1 MIRLSNGVEMP
12 QVGLG
17 TYQMSES
24 DLATAIP
31 ASLDEGY
38 RCFDTAASY
47 RNEQYLWAILQQ
59 ELERRGLT
67 RGDIFIT
74 SKLRPADHGY
84 DLAKNA
90 IVKSAQL
97 LGGYIDLFLVHW
109 PGVAKKSP
117 DDKIHSTIRA
127 ESWRALQDAVDEGVY
142 VRAIGVSN
150 YNISHMEDMSRD
162 SKFRILPMVNQ
173 VEIHPAHHPVD
184 LISYCM
190 EREIHIQAY
199 SSLGRGELL
208 KTEVLEKFPRLL
220 EIASSKC
227 AIADSTAPSSLLAAL
242 YLKWAVQRGFSV
254 IPKSVS
260 PARIRAN
267 YLACVLQVDDT
278 SKRHIPSNGF
288 NSLTDE
294 EIEYINGIQS
304 FIPVKY
310 CWDSSV
316 VL

>member
-1 MIRLSNGVEMP
+1 MIRLVNGVEMP

-17 TYQMSES
+17 TYQMNES

-47 RNEQYLWAILQQ
+47 RNEQHLGEILHR
-59 ELERRGLT
+59 ELASRGLF
-67 RGDIFIT
+67 RRDVFIT

-84 DLAKNA
+84 ESAKKALAT
-90 IVKSAQL
+90 SAMF
-97 LGGYIDLFLVHW
+97 LGGYVDLFLIHW

-117 DDKIHSTIRA
+117 SDTGHSAKRA
-127 ESWRALQDAVDEGVY
+127 ESWRALQDALDEGVH

-150 YNISHMEDMSRD
+150 YNISHLEDMLQDPHYRTT
-162 SKFRILPMVNQ
+162 PMVNQ

-184 LISYCM
+184 LTEYCN
-190 EREIHIQAY
+190 ERGIHIQAY

-208 KTEVLEKFPRLL
+208 KPEIVKTFPKLI
-220 EIASSKC
+220 EIATNKCQITASDLSS
-227 AIADSTAPSSLLAAL
+227 PLVLLPAL

-260 PARIRAN
+260 PGRIRAN
-267 YLACVLQVDDT
+267 YQACMTHDD
-278 SKRHIPSNGF
+278 
-288 NSLTDE
+288 LTIE
-294 EIEYINGIQS
+294 EMEYIDGMQDS
-304 FIPVKY
+304 MAVKY
-310 CWDSSV
+310 CWDASV